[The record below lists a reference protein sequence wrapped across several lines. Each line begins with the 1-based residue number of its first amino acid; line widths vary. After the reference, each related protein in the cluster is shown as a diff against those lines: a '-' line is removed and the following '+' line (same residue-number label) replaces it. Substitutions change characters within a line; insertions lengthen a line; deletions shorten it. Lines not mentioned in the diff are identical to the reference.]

1 MNNSS
6 KLVAGF
12 FLVGDTFILS
22 ITLLVS
28 IYFNRENSFQQFDWI
43 LFFGLTFLWFLIV
56 YWRKLY
62 ISSFY
67 EDYGMRILNFLKSCS
82 ILIFLF
88 GLIYFTFTFPPIFRK
103 VILAF
108 SVGFPIAGIITNFII
123 ISIINRVGNRGN
135 NLKHALVAG
144 VGGMAHKINTYYSE
158 HPKLGYRIKGFVEC
172 NEEECE
178 VEQDR
183 VIGNMEY
190 MKEYLKENQVDEI
203 FIALPIKNSKKIQNL
218 IDIADYHGTRVKF
231 VPDYQSVL
239 GNAYKNSYQGDINV
253 INVRQMPL
261 DDRKSYLLKECFDWC
276 FSGLIL
282 ILLSPLFLAIIILIK
297 LESRRPI
304 FYCPV
309 RIGKAG
315 RPFKVYKFCTMNA
328 SDSAIEGTKSTQ
340 QNDPRITKL
349 GRILR
354 KYSLDELPQFLNVFL
369 GEMSVVGPRPH
380 RSHLNQQFQKSE
392 GNYMIRHYYK
402 PGITGWAQVN
412 GWRGPTDTT
421 EQKHQRTLHDLWY
434 LENWSMKLDMK
445 IIYMTIFGK
454 KTHKS
459 AY

>member
-6 KLVAGF
+6 RFIAGF
-12 FLVGDTFILS
+12 FLVGDTSILS

-62 ISSFY
+62 ISTFY
-67 EDYGMRILNFLKSCS
+67 EDYEMRLLNFLKSCS

-88 GLIYFTFTFPPIFRK
+88 GLIYFTFTFPPNFRK

-108 SVGFPIAGIITNFII
+108 SVGFPIAGIITNFVIL
-123 ISIINRVGNRGN
+123 SIINRVGHSN

-144 VGGMAHKINTYYSE
+144 VGGMAHKINTYYSA
-158 HPKLGYRIKGFVEC
+158 HPKLGYRIKGFVKC
-172 NEEECE
+172 NQEECE

-183 VIGNMEY
+183 VIGDIEC
-190 MKEYLKENQVDEI
+190 MKEYLKENHVDEI
-203 FIALPIKNSKKIQNL
+203 FIALPIKNSEKIQDL

-239 GNAYKNSYQGDINV
+239 GNAYKRSNGSSIHT

-261 DDRKSYLLKECFDWC
+261 DDRKSYLMKECFDWC

-282 ILLSPLFLAIIILIK
+282 ILLSPLFLVIMILIK
-297 LESRRPI
+297 LESRGPV

-309 RIGKAG
+309 RIGKSG
-315 RPFKVYKFCTMNA
+315 RPFKVYKFCTMNENDA
-328 SDSAIEGTKSTQ
+328 GGKKSTQ

-380 RSHLNQQFQKSE
+380 RSFLNQQLQESE
-392 GNYMIRHYYK
+392 NNYMIRHYYK

-412 GWRGPTDTT
+412 GWRGPTDTS
-421 EQKHQRTLHDLWY
+421 EQKRQRTLHDLWY
-434 LENWSMKLDMK
+434 LENWSMKLDLK
-445 IIYMTIFGK
+445 IIYLTIFGN

-459 AY
+459 AF